1 MPKTK
6 ESKSP
11 EKVRPLGDRVLIK
24 EEKQEGGEMK
34 SGIFIPESVSADRG
48 AKKGRVVAVGVGKYE
63 DGSPRRIPMEVKVG
77 DRVLF
82 QWGDKLTIDGEE
94 YEMVAESGILA
105 VVK

>member
-6 ESKSP
+6 NSTSR
-11 EKVRPLGDRVLIK
+11 EKVHPLGDRVLIK

-48 AKKGRVVAVGVGKYE
+48 AKKGKVVAVGAGRHE
-63 DGSPRRIPMEVKVG
+63 EGSSRRIPMEIKVG

-82 QWGDKLTIDGEE
+82 QWGDKLTIDGAE
-94 YEMVAESGILA
+94 YEMVAESAILA
-105 VVK
+105 VIK